1 VLNQLEA
8 TLKEYYVRPFEAF
21 TSLETRVA
29 LDFLQQYRTPQ
40 ALSGL
45 NLKKWKSFAREH
57 RLTDKCSTQLWER
70 LNRPQI
76 AVPDHVIRAKAELVE
91 VLVEQLGVLVKAV
104 QKYESKVERFFAS
117 MPAAKLTEKLPG
129 GRSGTT
135 IPTLWAHLG
144 DGEGRWKSFTHL
156 QAHAGTVPVTKR
168 SGKSRVVQFRYACN
182 KEMRH
187 AVYLLAFISLRQSE
201 WAMAYY
207 RTQRGRG
214 HSHQQALRALGAKWL
229 KILFVIWKNQVPYD
243 ENCHLANIARHHLRQ
258 AA

>member
-1 VLNQLEA
+1 
-8 TLKEYYVRPFEAF
+8 
-21 TSLETRVA
+21 
-29 LDFLQQYRTPQ
+29 
-40 ALSGL
+40 
-45 NLKKWKSFAREH
+45 
-57 RLTDKCSTQLWER
+57 
-70 LNRPQI
+70 
-76 AVPDHVIRAKAELVE
+76 
-91 VLVEQLGVLVKAV
+91 
-104 QKYESKVERFFAS
+104 
-117 MPAAKLTEKLPG
+117 
-129 GRSGTT
+129 
-135 IPTLWAHLG
+135 
-144 DGEGRWKSFTHL
+144 
-156 QAHAGTVPVTKR
+156 
-168 SGKSRVVQFRYACN
+168 VVQFRYACN